1 MSLTSFLIYC
11 IIATITPGP
20 TNIVILSTVHR
31 FGSKKAMEYT
41 YGATLGLG
49 LLLMISATL
58 NTWLIAYLP
67 KIMVVMQIIGT
78 LYMLYLAYLIY
89 RMDVSKAVSNQAAS
103 FWSGIMMQFLNPKV
117 VLYSLTV
124 IPAFILPHYSSSS
137 ARICGIAVV
146 TLIGFLAFLTWVL
159 FGAMFK
165 TFLLKH
171 KRIVNICMALSLAYA
186 AIMIWL

>member
-1 MSLTSFLIYC
+1 MSITSFLIYC
-11 IIATITPGP
+11 IMATITPGP

-31 FGSKKAMEYT
+31 FGTKKAMEYT
-41 YGATLGLG
+41 YGATVGLG
-49 LLLMISATL
+49 LLLVISATL

-67 KIMVVMQIIGT
+67 KIIVVMQIIGT
-78 LYMLYLAYLIY
+78 IYMLYLAYLIY

-124 IPAFILPHYSSSS
+124 IPAFILPHYSSNS
-137 ARICGIAVV
+137 ARIYGIVAI
-146 TLIGFLAFLTWVL
+146 TLIGFAAFLTWVL
-159 FGAMFK
+159 FGAIFK
-165 TFLLKH
+165 TLLQKH
-171 KRIVNICMALSLAYA
+171 KKAVNICMALSLAYA

>member
-1 MSLTSFLIYC
+1 MSITSFLIYC

-31 FGSKKAMEYT
+31 FGMKKAMEYT
-41 YGATLGLG
+41 YGATVGLG
-49 LLLMISATL
+49 LLLVISAML
-58 NTWLIAYLP
+58 NTILLAFLP
-67 KIMVVMQIIGT
+67 KIIFVMQIIGS

-89 RMDVSKAVSNQAAS
+89 KMDASKAIANQAAS
-103 FWSGIMMQFLNPKV
+103 FWSGVMMQFLNPKV

-137 ARICGIAVV
+137 ARIYGIVAV

-159 FGAMFK
+159 FGAIFK
-165 TFLLKH
+165 TYLQKH
-171 KRIVNICMALSLAYA
+171 KKIVNICMALSLAYA